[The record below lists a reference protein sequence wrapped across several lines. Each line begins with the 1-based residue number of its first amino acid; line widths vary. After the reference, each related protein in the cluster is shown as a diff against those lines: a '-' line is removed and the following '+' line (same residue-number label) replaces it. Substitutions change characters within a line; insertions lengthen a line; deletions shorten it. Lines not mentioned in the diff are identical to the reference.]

1 MDNYVQVGTTG
12 RHNDIVTSFIGELF
26 NLIKKREVYAKH
38 EEFPLAFF
46 GTRKEP
52 MGTALVDIQG
62 IDDIQRFTE
71 NTINLLESVQPDF
84 MLFKH
89 NPYIVNR
96 YDTKIAGQP
105 DLIIEIW
112 SEGNSQQER
121 NFKKDLYKTSPISE
135 HWYIDQDSNKVE
147 CYIGSEQLPDQCLTD
162 ILRTRKGLK
171 FDLRYLAI

>member
-1 MDNYVQVGTTG
+1 MNNYMQMGTTG

-26 NLIKKREVYAKH
+26 NLIKKKEVYAKH

-52 MGTALVDIQG
+52 MGTMLVDIKD
-62 IDDIQRFTE
+62 INDIQRFTE
-71 NTINLLESVQPDF
+71 HTINLLETVQPDF

-89 NPYIVNR
+89 NPYIVNK

-112 SEGNSQQER
+112 SEGNAQQER
-121 NFKKDLYKTSPISE
+121 SFKKDLYSTSKITE
-135 HWYIDQDSNKVE
+135 HWYIDQNSNSIE
-147 CYIGSEQLPDQCLTD
+147 CWFGSHKLKNQDLNHIIKTQ
-162 ILRTRKGLK
+162 KGIE

>member
-1 MDNYVQVGTTG
+1 MDNYVQMGTTG

-26 NLIKKREVYAKH
+26 NLIKKKEVYAKH

-52 MGTALVDIQG
+52 MGTALVDIKG
-62 IDDIQRFTE
+62 IDDIKRFTE
-71 NTINLLESVQPDF
+71 NTINLLEAVQPDF
-84 MLFKH
+84 MLFRN

-105 DLIIEIW
+105 DLVIEIW
-112 SEGNSQQER
+112 SEGNLQQER
-121 NFKKDLYKTSPISE
+121 NFKKNLYKSSPTSE

-147 CYIGSEQLPDQCLTD
+147 CYIGRNRLPEQCLTN
-162 ILRTRKGLK
+162 ILRTQNGLE